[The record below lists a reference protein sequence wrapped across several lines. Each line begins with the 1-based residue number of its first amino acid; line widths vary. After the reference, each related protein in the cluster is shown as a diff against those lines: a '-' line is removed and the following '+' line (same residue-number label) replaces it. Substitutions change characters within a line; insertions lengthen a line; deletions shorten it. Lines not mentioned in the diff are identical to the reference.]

1 MFFMASTEIGPNNGM
16 PLTPESL
23 KIIDPELY
31 DILSFLF
38 PTREEFFKEMGWEA
52 DLK

>member
-1 MFFMASTEIGPNNGM
+1 MT
-16 PLTPESL
+16 LTPENL

-38 PTREEFFKEMGWEA
+38 PSREEFFMEMGWKE
-52 DLK
+52 DIK